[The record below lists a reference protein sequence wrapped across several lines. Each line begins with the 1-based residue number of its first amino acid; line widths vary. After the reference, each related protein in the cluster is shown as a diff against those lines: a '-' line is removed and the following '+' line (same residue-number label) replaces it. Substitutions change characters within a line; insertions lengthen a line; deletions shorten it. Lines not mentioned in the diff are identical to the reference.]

1 MWVAYVILLCICT
14 ILGVISLARSVMQ
27 FRDRPG
33 VFIFGVLCSVAALI
47 FFILV
52 IVTPQEP
59 NLNPLNGGTPVL
71 P

>member
-1 MWVAYVILLCICT
+1 MAVPLVLGIIVM
-14 ILGVISLARSVMQ
+14 ILGVIILVRHALEL
-27 FRDRPG
+27 RDRPG
-33 VFIFGVLCSVAALI
+33 LFIFAVLCIIAALV